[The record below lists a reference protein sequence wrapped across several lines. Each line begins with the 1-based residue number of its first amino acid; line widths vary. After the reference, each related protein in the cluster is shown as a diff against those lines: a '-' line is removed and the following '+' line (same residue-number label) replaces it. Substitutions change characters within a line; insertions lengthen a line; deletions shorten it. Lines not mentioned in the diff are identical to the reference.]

1 MRDAHGGACMRR
13 ILYTIALFATAG
25 TLFAADPFE
34 GTWKLNTSQS
44 KSNAT
49 PKDETLAIAKQGDN
63 YVVTITGTDAKGAA
77 ISVKYSAPASGGPA
91 KILEGPY
98 DAISTKRV
106 DEHTRET
113 TYMKGGKQ
121 IRTSRGVAAKD
132 GKSLRVSFK
141 GVDAEGKP
149 AMGTLTFDRQAGT

>member
-1 MRDAHGGACMRR
+1 MRR
-13 ILYTIALFATAG
+13 ILYAVALLATAG

-49 PKDETLAIAKQGDN
+49 PKEETLVIAKQGEN
-63 YVVTITGTDAKGAA
+63 YLVTITGTDSKGSPIA
-77 ISVKYSAPASGGPA
+77 VKYTAPAGGGPA

-98 DAISTKRV
+98 DAITTKRI
-106 DEHTRET
+106 DEQTRET
-113 TYMKGGKQ
+113 TYLKGGKQ
-121 IRTSRGVAAKD
+121 IRTTRGTAAKD
-132 GKSLRVSFK
+132 GKSVRVTFK
-141 GVDAEGKP
+141 GIDAEGKP

>member
-1 MRDAHGGACMRR
+1 MRNAHGGACMRR
-13 ILYTIALFATAG
+13 ILYAVALFATAG

-34 GTWKLNTSQS
+34 GTWKLNSAQS

-49 PKDETLAIAKQGDN
+49 PKDETIVIAKQGDN
-63 YVVTITGTDAKGAA
+63 YQVTITGTDAKGAP
-77 ISVKYSAPASGGPA
+77 ISVKYTAASGGGPA

-98 DAISTKRV
+98 DAISTKRI

-113 TYMKGGKQ
+113 TYMKGGKE

-141 GVDAEGKP
+141 GVDADGKP
-149 AMGTLTFDRQAGT
+149 AMG